1 MICDMKNPH
10 KKMLNFKG
18 TLEYSEFTW
27 SYVGEYVFIGGL
39 IDDHNEGF
47 PVTLHGSV
55 GHLYL
60 YG

>member
-10 KKMLNFKG
+10 KKRLNFKG

-27 SYVGEYVFIGGL
+27 SYVGGYVFIGGL
-39 IDDHNEGF
+39 IDDHNEGL